1 MVLQTKVSRCFLN
14 ISYDPRGGLHP
25 QYQKGDEMYLATRT
39 ATFFSLLFFLVF
51 GGYFSLVK
59 SCAFQLYCADFQV
72 KELLFGLSL
81 IGLSAVALYNFRARE
96 LLSTGIFCLLIL
108 YMITIFYLM
117 RFNMEASMTL
127 YDAIPLLGAFSVF
140 YFVITSARSKF
151 N

>member
-1 MVLQTKVSRCFLN
+1 
-14 ISYDPRGGLHP
+14 
-25 QYQKGDEMYLATRT
+25 MYLATRT
-39 ATFFSLLFFLVF
+39 ATFFSLLFFLIF
-51 GGYFSLVK
+51 GGYFSLMK
-59 SCAFQLYCADFQV
+59 SCAVQLYCADFQV

-96 LLSTGIFCLLIL
+96 LLSTCIFCLLIL

-117 RFNMEASMTL
+117 RFNMESSMTL

-151 N
+151 K